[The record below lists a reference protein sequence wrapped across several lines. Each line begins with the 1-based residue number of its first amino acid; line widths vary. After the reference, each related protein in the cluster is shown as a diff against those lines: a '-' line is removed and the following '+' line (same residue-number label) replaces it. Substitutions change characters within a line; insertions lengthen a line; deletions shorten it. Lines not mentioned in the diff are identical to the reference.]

1 MVIFSNKV
9 AFIHFKTD
17 RLDVSEATDL
27 DEITGD
33 TSMKFLLPT
42 TSGPGVL
49 STALVDHLVI
59 VHNSF
64 IMQCREFVENT
75 LNK

>member
-1 MVIFSNKV
+1 
-9 AFIHFKTD
+9 
-17 RLDVSEATDL
+17 
-27 DEITGD
+27 
-33 TSMKFLLPT
+33 MKFLLPT

-64 IMQCREFVENT
+64 IKQCREFVENT
-75 LNK
+75 LNKYNSTLSIV